1 MHSSVAQQLAYNG
14 LYKLHR
20 DSLCVLARIM
30 KTAFRG
36 CGVERHAGT
45 AGKGCL
51 TSLKNLLSNQRE
63 RGGVQATMTNLRD
76 LFVEEVI

>member
-1 MHSSVAQQLAYNG
+1 MCFGKDNENSVQ
-14 LYKLHR
+14 
-20 DSLCVLARIM
+20 
-30 KTAFRG
+30 G

-63 RGGVQATMTNLRD
+63 KGDEGGGMQATMTNLRD